1 MAAGYHVERYPHNL
15 TRYTTLRH
23 RGTTYNHNWYDCHN
37 LVYDILYVTR
47 VFLFWFLHRMADVER
62 GKLRFTEDG
71 LNSLK
76 YHIKEV
82 EPKSTFTR
90 ILVEFVP
97 EEVSSKKC
105 VAIFQKMAHFV
116 YSYYLTR

>member
-1 MAAGYHVERYPHNL
+1 MLFTKYFFISHG
-15 TRYTTLRH
+15 
-23 RGTTYNHNWYDCHN
+23 
-37 LVYDILYVTR
+37 
-47 VFLFWFLHRMADVER
+47 FLFRFSPRMADVET

-97 EEVSSKKC
+97 EEVSSKHQ
-105 VAIFQKMAHFV
+105 AFIFDEMAYFV
-116 YSYYLTR
+116 YLSSLTH